1 MIFEPATGWT
11 IDITKWADPELG
23 EMQYYPLRVG
33 YASTILRKAGADGL
47 PHLTVYLDVP
57 NAAAAAYTAM
67 SRVSTLDKIKFGGR
81 SPRLTLHLRGR
92 SIIDQAS

>member
-33 YASTILRKAGADGL
+33 YASTILRMAGADGL
-47 PHLTVYLDVP
+47 PHVTVYLD
-57 NAAAAAYTAM
+57 AERCCRCLYC
-67 SRVSTLDKIKFGGR
+67 DE
-81 SPRLTLHLRGR
+81 PRFDARQ
-92 SIIDQAS
+92 D